1 MKIEINNEKEL
12 QELLDGSVEIN
23 IYHYYENGGLVIDKE
38 EMKREFDIRINEII
52 EAIKNY

>member
-23 IYHYYENGGLVIDKE
+23 IYHCYENGGLVIDKE
-38 EMKREFDIRINEII
+38 EMKREFDVRVNEII

>member
-23 IYHYYENGGLVIDKE
+23 IYYCYENGGLMIDKE
-38 EMKREFDIRINEII
+38 EMKREFDVRVNEII